1 MSPLFLMLAP
11 VVASP
16 HAPVATSLVGIW
28 ANPSGSVIVE
38 IMHCGEVALCGR
50 VNWASDK
57 AKADARKGGT
67 DPLIGTELL
76 RDFTPSGADRWKGI
90 LFVPD
95 LKRTTKADL
104 LQIAPDRLKIRGCIV
119 GRALCK
125 SQIWT
130 RTRAPEGVVEQDL
143 HSKEPRFSLVSR
155 PRGQDGEGR
164 S

>member
-1 MSPLFLMLAP
+1 MSQAMTPLFLMLAP
-11 VVASP
+11 VIASP
-16 HAPVATSLVGIW
+16 NVPIATSLAGSW

-38 IMHCGEVALCGR
+38 IMPCGEVALCGR

-76 RDFTPSGADRWKGI
+76 RDFVPSGADRWKGI

-104 LQIAPDRLKIRGCIV
+104 HKIAPDSLKIRGCVI

-130 RTRAPEGVVEQDL
+130 RTDAPVGV
-143 HSKEPRFSLVSR
+143 
-155 PRGQDGEGR
+155 GE
-164 S
+164 

>member
-1 MSPLFLMLAP
+1 MFALFLALAAAP
-11 VVASP
+11 VP
-16 HAPVATSLVGIW
+16 PDAPAATSLAGTW
-28 ANPSGSVIVE
+28 ANPSASVIVE
-38 IMHCGEVALCGR
+38 IAACGEVALCGR

-76 RDFTPSGADRWKGI
+76 RDFVPSGAGRWKGT

-104 LQIAPDRLKIRGCIV
+104 REIAPDRLKIRGCAV
-119 GRALCK
+119 GGVLCK

-130 RTRAPEGVVEQDL
+130 RADPPVGASE
-143 HSKEPRFSLVSR
+143 
-155 PRGQDGEGR
+155 
-164 S
+164 